1 MSLKAKAE
9 TLATK
14 RGEFKTFWDA
24 IEKDDTGTVKAIT
37 PEQTVEFNQRNDEL
51 KTIQDEYTALK
62 RVQDAADA
70 NAAELKSLAQ
80 PQRGFQFQNG
90 RHPKDGPEEPG
101 TKRLSDYFLESGSY
115 KSRRDEQHGFSES
128 SVKSTPMQVEAKDA
142 ALKTLLATTTGFA
155 PFVPRSGLIVPL
167 AQRRPM
173 VADLI
178 PQIDTT
184 DAGIR
189 YIEETLFTHAA
200 AATAEGA
207 IKPELALAYAERFL
221 GMTKIAVTIPVTEE
235 QMMDV
240 PQLRAIIDD
249 RMTLDLQLE
258 EERELLQGNPGGANT
273 AEFIGFLNKTGV
285 QQIPKG
291 VVDDFSA
298 VLKAIIQIENT
309 IGFANVS
316 GGVMHPLDWYAFRTK
331 QDSTG
336 RFIMGDPGMVGPATL
351 WGKTFIPTIAEPQ
364 GSILLGDFQRF
375 SQIVRREG
383 ITFRVGY
390 VNDQFIRNIMTI
402 IAEMRE
408 LLVITR
414 PSAFGVVTGTF

>member
-9 TLATK
+9 TLAAK

-51 KTIQDEYTALK
+51 KAIQDEYTALK

-70 NAAELKSLAQ
+70 NDAELKSMAE

-90 RHPKDGPEEPG
+90 SHPKGGPEEPG
-101 TKRLSDYFLESGSY
+101 TKTLADYFINSKAY
-115 KSRRDEQHGFSES
+115 QARVQEQDGFTKS
-128 SVKSTPMQVEAKDA
+128 SVQSRPMDVEAKVA
-142 ALKTLLATTTGFA
+142 AVKTLLATTSGFA
-155 PFVPRSGLIVPL
+155 PFVPRSGEIIPF

-178 PQIDTT
+178 PQVDTT
-184 DAGIR
+184 NAGIR
-189 YIEETLFTHAA
+189 YIEETLFSLAA

-207 IKPELALAYAERFL
+207 VKPEMALAYVERYL
-221 GMTKIAVTIPVTEE
+221 GMTKIAVSIPVTEE

-240 PQLRAIIDD
+240 PQLRAVIDN
-249 RMTLDLQLE
+249 RMTLGLQLE
-258 EERELLQGNPGGANT
+258 EERELLQGNPAGANT
-273 AEFIGFLNKTGV
+273 AEFIGFLNKPGV
-285 QQIPKG
+285 QAIPKG
-291 VVDDFSA
+291 AQDDFTA

-309 IGFANVS
+309 VGFANVT
-316 GGVMHPLDWYAFRTK
+316 GGVMHPLDWLAFRTK
-331 QDSTG
+331 QDTQG

-351 WGKTFIPTIAEPQ
+351 WGKTFVPTIAEPQ
-364 GSILLGDFQRF
+364 GSILLGDFQTY
-375 SQIVRREG
+375 SQIIRREG

-390 VNDQFIRNIMTI
+390 VGQQFIQNIMTI